1 MDVVQRHDHRPVAG
15 QHPQDVD
22 HRKPDRVC
30 VGMLLARLCQ
40 QERDRERVRPRRS
53 ERPGGTGND
62 RAEELRKRRKRQQCL
77 RLGTPAEKDTK

>member
-1 MDVVQRHDHRPVAG
+1 LDVVQRHDHRPVAG
-15 QHPQDVD
+15 QHPQGVD

-40 QERDRERVRPRRS
+40 QERDRERPRRS
-53 ERPGGTGND
+53 ERPGGTGID